1 MSTADVP
8 EGPSTGIFEAYYR
21 TYNSE
26 DPEALAG
33 FYADDVVMVS
43 AAGESHG
50 VDAILDTY
58 RYLIANFHDQMTPES
73 IAIDGDT
80 GVVRI
85 VDHFRAKQ
93 PVEEFFG
100 RRFAPGDE
108 MTLCLVGTYTV
119 RDGRFSRVEI
129 RLVE

>member
-1 MSTADVP
+1 M
-8 EGPSTGIFEAYYR
+8 FEAYYR

-26 DPEALAG
+26 DPDALAE
-33 FYADDVVMVS
+33 FYADDVVMIS
-43 AAGESHG
+43 AAGETHG

-58 RYLIANFHDQMTPES
+58 RYLTANFDDRMTPES
-73 IAIDGDT
+73 ITIDGDT
-80 GVVRI
+80 AEIQI

-93 PVEEFFG
+93 PVEAFFG
-100 RRFAPGDE
+100 RRFSPGDE
-108 MTLCLVGTYTV
+108 MTLRLTGTYTV